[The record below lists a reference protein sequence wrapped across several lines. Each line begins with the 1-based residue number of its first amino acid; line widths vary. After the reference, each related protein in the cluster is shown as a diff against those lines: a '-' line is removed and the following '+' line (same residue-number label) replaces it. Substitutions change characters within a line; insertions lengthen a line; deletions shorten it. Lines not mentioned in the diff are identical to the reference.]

1 MVVVVVCGA
10 GTKTV
15 AKAVAAEDC
24 FIHDDCYDGG
34 DDGGDDGDGDGD
46 AGGDDCY
53 DGGGHDVGDDHGW
66 RGVW

>member
-1 MVVVVVCGA
+1 MGSP
-10 GTKTV
+10 
-15 AKAVAAEDC
+15 EDC

-34 DDGGDDGDGDGD
+34 DNGDGD